1 MSAND
6 ANPTGG
12 EEKTR
17 IDSPNIKS
25 SVESEPESEVSE
37 AELRRK
43 AKETVAIDGIPID
56 EKDIKYH
63 SKNIKEVD
71 TGKLFVKVEGAEER
85 KKAAIRA
92 MEQKQRAEKKR
103 VRDAIHAEK
112 KSAHDKERKT
122 RLEKLANIF
131 WAGKRKIATMI
142 GIVAI
147 IVLAIFVPMIYRDII
162 KPGLDDANLEKAS
175 NAATA
180 ASMSATDVLNQAQ
193 EIFKNGDSTSESYAE
208 ACAFFEKAISEA
220 KDENKIYLAIEYGN
234 FIYEIDYNP
243 DKAAEKILA
252 QDPSKYSDFVKADYY
267 AALGGLYEKAGDQE
281 KADYYNDKMGEF
293 VPEEGPTGLVDY
305 GE

>member
-142 GIVAI
+142 GIVAV

-162 KPGLDDANLEKAS
+162 KPGLDDAPMCLTKLRKSSRMAIRLVNLMPKLALSSKKPSPKLKTKTKFISLS
-175 NAATA
+175 NT
-180 ASMSATDVLNQAQ
+180 
-193 EIFKNGDSTSESYAE
+193 
-208 ACAFFEKAISEA
+208 AISSM
-220 KDENKIYLAIEYGN
+220 KSTTTQIKQPKRFSLKIHPNTVIS
-234 FIYEIDYNP
+234 
-243 DKAAEKILA
+243 
-252 QDPSKYSDFVKADYY
+252 SK
-267 AALGGLYEKAGDQE
+267 LITMQH
-281 KADYYNDKMGEF
+281 
-293 VPEEGPTGLVDY
+293 
-305 GE
+305 